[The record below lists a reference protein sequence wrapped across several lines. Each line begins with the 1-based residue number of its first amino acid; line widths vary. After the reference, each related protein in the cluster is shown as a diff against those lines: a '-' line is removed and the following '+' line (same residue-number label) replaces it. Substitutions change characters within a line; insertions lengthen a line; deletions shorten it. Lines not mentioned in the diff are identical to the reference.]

1 MCMADRPVLGSREQ
15 LVAQLFV
22 EPGRLESE
30 ALEIRVAAAA
40 LDRAP
45 LRRLQESPAVASAA
59 QRLGYPQDSHV
70 EHAAQMRPST
80 PPMISSP
87 WSYRKKLTGEYAVNP
102 VTARL

>member
-22 EPGRLESE
+22 EPGRLEGE
-30 ALEIRVAAAA
+30 ALEIRVAAAT

-45 LRRLQESPAVASAA
+45 LRRLQESPAVAPAA

-70 EHAAQMRPST
+70 EHAAPDEAQHATHDLVTLVVQEEVDR
-80 PPMISSP
+80 
-87 WSYRKKLTGEYAVNP
+87 RVRGE
-102 VTARL
+102 